1 MLAMLCVGML
11 VVLALALAPGEG
23 EGGSKGGSEGGEGA
37 GAGGQGAGQGGD
49 NGGAGTG
56 AGADAGK
63 TVPQAEVDR
72 IVADRLAR
80 AERKA
85 AAERAELQAKLDAY
99 TQAEEERKT
108 AELSEVE
115 KAQKAAADAK
125 AEADAARA
133 EAQAATN
140 RALRAELL
148 SQHAADLPAS
158 YKAQIAGAT
167 EEEILESIGKARET
181 FEADRGGISKATQ
194 ETVFRDVATLTPEQ
208 LTEKYGEVPEAAAV
222 IARLTGKPVSVGS
235 PSAAG
240 GQPSAPA
247 KPGEIKGGMGL
258 AAYRDAVVA
267 KRD

>member
-1 MLAMLCVGML
+1 MQD
-11 VVLALALAPGEG
+11 PG
-23 EGGSKGGSEGGEGA
+23 
-37 GAGGQGAGQGGD
+37 
-49 NGGAGTG
+49 GTG
-56 AGADAGK
+56 AAPTGK
-63 TVPQAEVDR
+63 TFTQAEVDK
-72 IVADRLAR
+72 IAADRAAR

-85 AAERAELQAKLDAY
+85 AAEKAELQAKLDGY
-99 TQAEEERKT
+99 TQAEEERKA

-115 KAQKAAADAK
+115 KAQKAAADAAAARQE
-125 AEADAARA
+125 AEARALAA
-133 EAQAATN
+133 ET
-140 RALRAELL
+140 RALRADLL

-158 YKAQIAGAT
+158 YKAQITGAT
-167 EEEILESIGKARET
+167 EEDIIESISRARET

-194 ETVFRDVATLTPEQ
+194 ETLFRDVATLTPEQ

-240 GQPSAPA
+240 GQPSPPA

>member
-1 MLAMLCVGML
+1 MADEKQT
-11 VVLALALAPGEG
+11 AEETAEP
-23 EGGSKGGSEGGEGA
+23 
-37 GAGGQGAGQGGD
+37 GAGGQSTGRD
-49 NGGAGTG
+49 DSAGTG
-56 AGADAGK
+56 AGGDK
-63 TVPQAEVDR
+63 QLTQAEVDR

-99 TQAEEERKT
+99 TQAEEERKM

-181 FEADRGGISKATQ
+181 FEADRGRISKATQ
-194 ETVFRDVATLTPEQ
+194 ETLFRDVATLTPEQ
-208 LTEKYGEVPEAAAV
+208 LAEKYGEVPEAAAV

-240 GQPSAPA
+240 GQPSPPA

-258 AAYRDAVVA
+258 AAYRAAVVA